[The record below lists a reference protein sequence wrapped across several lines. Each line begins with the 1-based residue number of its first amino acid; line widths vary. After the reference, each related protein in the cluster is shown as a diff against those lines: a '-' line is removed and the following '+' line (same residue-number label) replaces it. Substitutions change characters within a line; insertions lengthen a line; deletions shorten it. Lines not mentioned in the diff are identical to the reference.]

1 MVVPIHDNRPTL
13 QWLSQFVQKEGIAS
27 KRQYFE
33 WLKNNPDKKIEYN
46 MPSTPWHPTSCHK
59 DEWHLLTTPRMNTF
73 FGTGGKFF
81 GTEGNKNRPTL
92 QWLSQ
97 FVQKE
102 GIASSRQYF
111 EWLENNPEKKIEYN
125 MPRKPWDVKC
135 YKDEWNLLTTPRMN
149 TFFGTGGNK
158 NRNYSTP
165 DEKRS
170 TLVDIPTADSA
181 SMDVLDVE
189 TLLRHIDAD
198 ALNEELL
205 LDVDAV
211 NQKLLQD
218 QIGDGSIGDGS
229 KLLLDFKCIVGGKE
243 YKESTESRFGMS
255 SERSSPSVRSS
266 PLSSKKL
273 SKPRQHKTRL
283 TEVTEAQM
291 LTINKAFNDHTNT
304 GISIISTNNNQQDD
318 QASLA
323 ETVDEY
329 LVDFYRPLTEKE
341 EETWRKEKE
350 KANAFAFYKT
360 RRVAEEKK
368 SKDEENEIVLS
379 QSTILT
385 FENHDELPTN
395 HEYRL
400 EKQVRERFS
409 LQDNE
414 GERKHWLEIRR
425 QDNEEENKEEEN
437 KEENER
443 NNKRKRDEH
452 IAAAFSQHINVQT
465 TINYSE
471 RECKRKKLAKEEKS
485 KKEFEN
491 MMDTWF
497 PRM

>member
-1 MVVPIHDNRPTL
+1 MHGTKKFRYYYSPDGTKKFKGKPAVLRYLNGTNTRKEWTTGTENRPTL
-13 QWLSQFVQKEGIAS
+13 QWLSQFVQNEGITGRS
-27 KRQYFE
+27 QYFQ
-33 WLKNNPDKKIEYN
+33 WLKNNPKKKNKYN
-46 MPSTPWHPTSCHK
+46 MPYNFWNCYK
-59 DEWHLLTTPRMNTF
+59 DEWVDMNTF
-73 FGTGGKFF
+73 FGRLTQRRLT
-81 GTEGNKNRPTL
+81 GTER
-92 QWLSQ
+92 
-97 FVQKE
+97 E
-102 GIASSRQYF
+102 
-111 EWLENNPEKKIEYN
+111 
-125 MPRKPWDVKC
+125 
-135 YKDEWNLLTTPRMN
+135 
-149 TFFGTGGNK
+149 
-158 NRNYSTP
+158 NRNYSKP
-165 DEKRS
+165 DGKRS
-170 TLVDIPTADSA
+170 TNVDIPNADLA
-181 SMDVLDVE
+181 SMDSLDDE
-189 TLLRHIDAD
+189 TLLRCIDLD
-198 ALNEELL
+198 ALNQE
-205 LDVDAV
+205 
-211 NQKLLQD
+211 LLQD
-218 QIGDGSIGDGS
+218 QIGDGIGDGS
-229 KLLLDFKCIVGGKE
+229 KLILDFKCIVRGIECKE
-243 YKESTESRFGMS
+243 WTESRFGMS
-255 SERSSPSVRSS
+255 LERSS

-291 LTINKAFNDHTNT
+291 ATIKKAFNDHTNT
-304 GISIISTNNNQQDD
+304 GISISSTNNNQQDD

-437 KEENER
+437 KEENGR

-465 TINYSE
+465 TINYPE
-471 RECKRKKLAKEEKS
+471 RACKRKKLAKEEKA